1 LRYDQWKAVF
11 LEQRAHGLDVWSE
24 PLQQLHLPQ
33 LYNLRS
39 DPFERAQYESGDYVR
54 WSIEHTF
61 VVVPAQAIVAQH
73 LASFQQF
80 PPRQRPG
87 SFSVEQ
93 AMEKLRL
100 PPSSN

>member
-1 LRYDQWKAVF
+1 MSFRHAIRKQDQAITRRNGNVLLFKQSV
-11 LEQRAHGLDVWSE
+11 
-24 PLQQLHLPQ
+24 
-33 LYNLRS
+33 
-39 DPFERAQYESGDYVR
+39 FERAQYESGDYVR
-54 WSIEHTF
+54 WFIEHAF

-73 LASFQQF
+73 LVSFQQF

-93 AMEKLRL
+93 ALEKLRL

>member
-1 LRYDQWKAVF
+1 VITCAGFV
-11 LEQRAHGLDVWSE
+11 
-24 PLQQLHLPQ
+24 
-33 LYNLRS
+33 
-39 DPFERAQYESGDYVR
+39 
-54 WSIEHTF
+54 EHAF
-61 VVVPAQAIVAQH
+61 VVVPAQGIVGDH
-73 LASFQQF
+73 LASFVQF

>member
-1 LRYDQWKAVF
+1 VTRRTPH
-11 LEQRAHGLDVWSE
+11 RASAGF
-24 PLQQLHLPQ
+24 
-33 LYNLRS
+33 
-39 DPFERAQYESGDYVR
+39 PFEPAQHESGDYVR
-54 WSIEHTF
+54 WFVEHAF
-61 VVVPAQAIVAQH
+61 VVVPAQGIVGDH
-73 LASFQQF
+73 LASFVQF

>member
-1 LRYDQWKAVF
+1 
-11 LEQRAHGLDVWSE
+11 
-24 PLQQLHLPQ
+24 
-33 LYNLRS
+33 
-39 DPFERAQYESGDYVR
+39 VR
-54 WSIEHTF
+54 WFVDHAF
-61 VVVPAQAIVAQH
+61 VVVPAQSIVAQH

-93 AMEKLRL
+93 AMEKLRN